1 MTRYVALLASLSL
14 AGCVSSTTHL
24 NSISIGMIKPEAL
37 QAMGPPDSTRANH
50 NVEFLYY
57 HLASKP
63 WLVRAM
69 ASRAGDIGYGEDDY
83 CVRLINGR
91 VDAYGSSRDFD
102 FSHIPEQK
110 VDVDVNIH
118 GDNPSPRTPQPETP
132 ATFDSDI
139 KAGGT
144 AMTNKDFEAAAV
156 WYQQATALNPD
167 SQQAW
172 TGLASAKGMAHDFP
186 SALYAAK
193 KSVALDPNQPAPL
206 AVLACIYA
214 ATGETNKYN
223 DTLEMVRKIDPAAAD
238 ATVEFLREEAEKS
251 KTP

>member
-1 MTRYVALLASLSL
+1 MTRYIALLASLSL
-14 AGCVSSTTHL
+14 AGCVSSSTHL
-24 NSISIGMIKPEAL
+24 NSVSIGMTKSEAI

-69 ASRAGDIGYGEDDY
+69 ASRAGDVGYGEDDY

-110 VDVDVNIH
+110 LDVDVNIH
-118 GDNPSPRTPQPETP
+118 GDTSTPPSTQSSET
-132 ATFDSDI
+132 TSFDSNM
-139 KAGGT
+139 KAGGA
-144 AMTNKDFEAAAV
+144 AMTNKDYEAATV
-156 WYQQATALNPD
+156 WFQQATAINPS

-193 KSVALDPNQPAPL
+193 KSVELDSSQPGPL

-214 ATGETNKYN
+214 AIGETNKYN
-223 DTLEMVRKIDPAAAD
+223 DTLEMIRKIDPAAAD
-238 ATVEFLREEAEKS
+238 ATVEFLREEAEKP